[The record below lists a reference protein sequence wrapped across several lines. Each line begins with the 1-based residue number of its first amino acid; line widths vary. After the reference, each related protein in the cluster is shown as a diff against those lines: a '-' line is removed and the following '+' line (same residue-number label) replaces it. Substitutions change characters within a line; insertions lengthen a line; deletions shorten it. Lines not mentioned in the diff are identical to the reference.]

1 MRDSKK
7 VNIIGGGVAGLA
19 AGIYGRLNG
28 FDVTIFEMGQK
39 TGGVCTS
46 WEKAGYQVNGSMH
59 WLIGSSP
66 GIDFYDMWSDL
77 GVLGDTE
84 FIYHDS
90 FIEFKNIE
98 GTDLHFYTDPNKLQ
112 QHLLSISPIDSRL
125 IGELIHHIKMIANA
139 NFTMDRAFGLLHAW
153 DWSKVFMDNMP
164 AVAALG
170 KYNSMSVWEFA
181 KKFKSKVLKKAF
193 ENLWSP
199 DMSMSFLL
207 LQLSY
212 AANRIGGYPIGG
224 SGIFMDKLTRRYLD
238 LGGKLELGQKIK
250 KIIIEKN
257 RAVGIQTVDSIS
269 HFSDFVI
276 SACDGYSVL
285 FKLLEPGHIDNSTL
299 DAYRTL
305 ETFPSL
311 VFFSAGFSRTFEDQG
326 SSIIGLNIPF
336 VEKLKVGD
344 FLHERVSFQIYSF
357 DKTISPEGKT
367 LVTAMLDT
375 DYEFW
380 QKLHQNGEKPYRQE
394 RSRIERELLNT
405 LEKEFPGIS
414 EQLDFMDM
422 ATPITFENWT
432 GNHNGSYKGW
442 LPTPEST
449 KTKISNHFDNLK
461 GFYMAGHWVATGGG
475 LPPAA
480 FSGREVIQQICAS
493 EGINFEH
500 GQT

>member
-28 FDVTIFEMGQK
+28 FEVTVFEMGK
-39 TGGVCTS
+39 RTGGVCTS
-46 WEKAGYQVNGSMH
+46 WEKAGFKVNGSIH

-77 GVLGDTE
+77 GVLDE
-84 FIYHDS
+84 IDFHYHDS
-90 FIEFKNIE
+90 FIEFKDID
-98 GTDLHFYTDPNKLQ
+98 GVDVHFYTDPNKLQ
-112 QHLLSISPIDSRL
+112 QHLLSISPVDSRL
-125 IGELIHHIKMIANA
+125 IGELIHHIKLLANA

-164 AVAALG
+164 AVVALG
-170 KYNSMSVWEFA
+170 KYNNMSVWEFA
-181 KKFKSKVLKKAF
+181 KKFKSKILRKAF
-193 ENLWSP
+193 RNFWSP

-224 SGIFMDKLTRRYLD
+224 SGKFMDALTKRYLA
-238 LGGKLELGQKIK
+238 LGGKLELGQKIS
-250 KIIIEKN
+250 KIIVEKN
-257 RAVGIQTVDSIS
+257 KTVGIQSADSKS
-269 HFSDFVI
+269 HFSDFVV

-285 FKLLEPGHIDNSTL
+285 FKLLDPGYSDDATL

-305 ETFPSL
+305 ETYPSL
-311 VFFSAGFSRTFEDQG
+311 VLFSAGFSRTFDDLR

-336 VEKLKVGD
+336 EKKLQVGD
-344 FLHERVSFQIYSF
+344 YLHERVSFQIYNF
-357 DKTISPEGKT
+357 DNTISPVGKT

-375 DYEFW
+375 DFEFW
-380 QKLHQNGEKPYRQE
+380 QKLHQKGEKPYREE
-394 RSRIERELLNT
+394 RSRIERELLKT

-414 EQLDFMDM
+414 EEVDFMDI

-442 LPTPEST
+442 LPTPESI
-449 KTKISNHFDNLK
+449 KTKISIHFDNLK

-480 FSGREVIQQICAS
+480 YSGREVIRQICAS
-493 EGINFEH
+493 EGINFVH
-500 GQT
+500 GQ